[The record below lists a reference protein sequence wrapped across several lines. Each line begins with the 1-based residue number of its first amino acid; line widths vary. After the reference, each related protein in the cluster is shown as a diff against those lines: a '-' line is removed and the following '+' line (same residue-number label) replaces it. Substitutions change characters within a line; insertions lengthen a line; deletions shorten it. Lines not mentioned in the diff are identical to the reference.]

1 MLLELDINGIIG
13 VSLANA
19 LQRSSVQG
27 NHQADVDGLTQEII
41 AQQSRSH
48 QSAVAGER
56 MPFLFGLEAKN
67 KPWR

>member
-1 MLLELDINGIIG
+1 MDISGIIG
-13 VSLANA
+13 VSLTHA

-27 NHQADVDGLTQEII
+27 NDQADVDGLTQEII

-56 MPFLFGLEAKN
+56 VSFLFGLEAKN